1 MNQTAIF
8 VRETSPSIV
17 AIDPLGRRHPLANPE
32 DGVKMLAAL
41 DQIQEMSGAKHVT
54 CAVNPEGRGDAAA
67 SAPNGALLLYY
78 SSRTGRPS
86 KREIAHV
93 AGVLAESRIRE
104 AFSNGEGQFKVRGRR
119 AVVHPEIVV
128 PTASVAVFLV
138 SNRVWFN
145 NNRSVRHFPGN
156 DEQRVSF
163 LQDINDRLP
172 DGMVSFE
179 R

>member
-32 DGVKMLAAL
+32 DGVKMIAAL

-54 CAVNPEGRGDAAA
+54 CAVSGEAAGA
-67 SAPNGALLLYY
+67 TPNDALLLYY
-78 SSRTGRPS
+78 SSKTGRPS

-119 AVVHPEIVV
+119 AVVHPEVVV
-128 PTASVAVFLV
+128 PTAGVAVFLV

-145 NNRSVRHFPGN
+145 NNRSVRYFPGN
-156 DEQRVSF
+156 DEQRMSF